1 MLLTV
6 ILSEFHETQSSK
18 NWIAEK
24 MSQGNFEW
32 VTSLFWLQLPPY
44 VFLRKLF
51 RQTPPSFPAWRAFWV
66 ASNICSCRTP
76 PSSPLSSSSLIQ
88 TIIDATILEVIR
100 ARNICRKCLYKNSE
114 IIWRF
119 ISLTPPLQAYF
130 VGAGAQTLWG
140 KAAKFKTSA
149 LKYDIFKSLVWNS
162 SNLFNSQISKIAEN
176 VFLGL
181 FFFLIGRNA
190 CYIFR

>member
-1 MLLTV
+1 MRHRAAKSELQKKWARE
-6 ILSEFHETQSSK
+6 ILSEWHHFFGH
-18 NWIAEK
+18 
-24 MSQGNFEW
+24 NF
-32 VTSLFWLQLPPY
+32 SLY
-44 VFLRKLF
+44 VFLCKLF
-51 RQTPPSFPAWRAFWV
+51 CQTPHFFPEWHAFWV
-66 ASNICSCRTP
+66 ASNICSCRNR
-76 PSSPLSSSSLIQ
+76 PSSLLSNSSLIQ
-88 TIIDATILEVIR
+88 TITDATILEVIR

-149 LKYDIFKSLVWNS
+149 LKYNIFKSLVWNS
-162 SNLFNSQISKIAEN
+162 SNLFNSQISKIVEN

-181 FFFLIGRNA
+181 FLFLIGRNA

>member
-18 NWIAEK
+18 KWIAEK

-76 PSSPLSSSSLIQ
+76 PSSPLSNSSLIQ

-130 VGAGAQTLWG
+130 VGAGAQALWG

-149 LKYDIFKSLVWNS
+149 FKSDTFKSLV
-162 SNLFNSQISKIAEN
+162 
-176 VFLGL
+176 
-181 FFFLIGRNA
+181 
-190 CYIFR
+190 

>member
-6 ILSEFHETQSSK
+6 SWDTEQQKLNCRK
-18 NWIAEK
+18 NEPGK
-24 MSQGNFEW
+24 FW
-32 VTSLFWLQLPPY
+32 VSDITFLAATSLP
-44 VFLRKLF
+44 VFLCKSF
-51 RQTPPSFPAWRAFWV
+51 RQTPHLFPEWHAFWV
-66 ASNICSCRTP
+66 ASNICSCRNRA
-76 PSSPLSSSSLIQ
+76 SSPLSNSSLIQ

-100 ARNICRKCLYKNSE
+100 ARNICRKCLYINRE
-114 IIWRF
+114 IIWF
-119 ISLTPPLQAYF
+119 ISLTPSLQGYF
-130 VGAGAQTLWG
+130 IGAGAQTLWG

-176 VFLGL
+176 MFLGL
-181 FFFLIGRNA
+181 FLFLIGRNA

>member
-1 MLLTV
+1 
-6 ILSEFHETQSSK
+6 
-18 NWIAEK
+18 

-76 PSSPLSSSSLIQ
+76 PSSPLSNSSLIQ

-100 ARNICRKCLYKNSE
+100 ARNICRKCLYINRE
-114 IIWRF
+114 IIWF
-119 ISLTPPLQAYF
+119 ISLTPSLQGYF
-130 VGAGAQTLWG
+130 IGAGAQTLWG
-140 KAAKFKTSA
+140 KAAKFKTSTF
-149 LKYDIFKSLVWNS
+149 KSDIFKNSVWNS
-162 SNLFNSQISKIAEN
+162 SNLFNSKISKIVEN

-181 FFFLIGRNA
+181 FLFLIGRNA

>member
-1 MLLTV
+1 MRHRAAKIELQKKWARE
-6 ILSEFHETQSSK
+6 ILSEWHHFF
-18 NWIAEK
+18 
-24 MSQGNFEW
+24 GCNF
-32 VTSLFWLQLPPY
+32 SPY

-76 PSSPLSSSSLIQ
+76 PSSPLSNSSLIQ

-149 LKYDIFKSLVWNS
+149 LKYDICKSLVWNS
-162 SNLFNSQISKIAEN
+162 SNL
-176 VFLGL
+176 
-181 FFFLIGRNA
+181 
-190 CYIFR
+190 

>member
-1 MLLTV
+1 
-6 ILSEFHETQSSK
+6 
-18 NWIAEK
+18 

-76 PSSPLSSSSLIQ
+76 PSSPLSNSSLIQ
-88 TIIDATILEVIR
+88 TTIDATILKVLR
-100 ARNICRKCLYKNSE
+100 ARNLKKFLEQGIVQIWTCLYKNSE
-114 IIWRF
+114 IRWRF
-119 ISLTPPLQAYF
+119 TSLTPPLQTYF
-130 VGAGAQTLWG
+130 VDALAQTLWG
-140 KAAKFKTSA
+140 KLLCLRLPLSNT
-149 LKYDIFKSLVWNS
+149 IFSNSLVWNS

-176 VFLGL
+176 VFFGL
-181 FFFLIGRNA
+181 FLFIIGRNA
-190 CYIFR
+190 CYFFR

>member
-18 NWIAEK
+18 KWIAEK

-76 PSSPLSSSSLIQ
+76 PSSPLSNSSLIQ

>member
-76 PSSPLSSSSLIQ
+76 PSSPLSNSSLIQ

-149 LKYDIFKSLVWNS
+149 LKYNIFKSLVWNS
-162 SNLFNSQISKIAEN
+162 SNLFNSQISKIVEN

-181 FFFLIGRNA
+181 FLFLIGRNA

>member
-1 MLLTV
+1 
-6 ILSEFHETQSSK
+6 
-18 NWIAEK
+18 
-24 MSQGNFEW
+24 MSFYVNYFVKTLPHFPSDALFEW
-32 VTSLFWLQLPPY
+32 RLTF
-44 VFLRKLF
+44 
-51 RQTPPSFPAWRAFWV
+51 AV
-66 ASNICSCRTP
+66 AEINPHHRYLSN
-76 PSSPLSSSSLIQ
+76 SSLIQ
-88 TIIDATILEVIR
+88 RIIDATILEVIR

-149 LKYDIFKSLVWNS
+149 LKYNIFKSLVWNS
-162 SNLFNSQISKIAEN
+162 LNLFNSQISKIAEN

-181 FFFLIGRNA
+181 FLFLIGRNA